1 MIYGPYLV
9 AAAARL
15 SGPLFGCWSGGEE
28 VVESRLES
36 SLSRNRTGGFG
47 VLDENLRLIPS
58 PGVEELPPA
67 ANSLN

>member
-1 MIYGPYLV
+1 M
-9 AAAARL
+9 
-15 SGPLFGCWSGGEE
+15 
-28 VVESRLES
+28 ESRLES